1 MLKNQENV
9 HLNYQNTSYWKQRY
23 WTINDYFKPNS
34 GPVFLFICGEYV
46 CPGVPQARQ
55 WIVKLAERTLG
66 LILVVEHRFYGKS
79 LPFGNDSLKMQNL
92 KLLTS

>member
-1 MLKNQENV
+1 MYFKQVLD
-9 HLNYQNTSYWKQRY
+9 HSNYQNTSYWQQRY
-23 WTINDYFKPNS
+23 FVISDYFVPNA

-46 CPGVPQARQ
+46 CPGVPKARQ
-55 WIVKLAERTLG
+55 WVVTLAQRTMG

-79 LPFGNDSLKMQNL
+79 LPFGNDSFKLNNM